1 MNVSQ
6 LTNFGVTELNA
17 TELLTI
23 EAGKFSFQARVEE
36 NGVTNFYQVT
46 VHDDGTTTWTYM
58 GSVSGYYA

>member
-1 MNVSQ
+1 MNLSQ
-6 LTNFGVTELNA
+6 LTNFGVTALKAEEL
-17 TELLTI
+17 TSI

-36 NGVTNFYQVT
+36 NGTTNFYKVT